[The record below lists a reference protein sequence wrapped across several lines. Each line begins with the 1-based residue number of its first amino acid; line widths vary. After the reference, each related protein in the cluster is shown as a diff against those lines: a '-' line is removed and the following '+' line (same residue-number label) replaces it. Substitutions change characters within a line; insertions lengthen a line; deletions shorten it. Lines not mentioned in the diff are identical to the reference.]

1 MDANSFAFRLKE
13 LLEHNGM
20 SLQSVA
26 SVLGISRTAVHK
38 WTRGGEIDE
47 TNLRQL
53 ADLLRVNWIWLRY
66 GEQTQLDAHA
76 VAPKSLPM
84 TDVRRKYTAEII
96 ESEARMTLALE
107 NARIVTWEW
116 NLLTDEVS
124 YSSNVEQVYGWA
136 LKRNEEFWPL
146 IEATDAKSLERI
158 YAQAFAD
165 GQPFESD
172 YRLRTPGGE
181 YRWIASRATPIR
193 DSAGRVI
200 KMLGISMDNTARRQ
214 AEEGLRA
221 SRELLE
227 ALGAGTWR
235 YVRGYDDLECDG
247 ITRKLLGKRA
257 NTRLTSLTEFLNCLK
272 EESRAAVE
280 QALRQSPVGLFRI
293 SCELLDG
300 SSLQIAGK
308 VAEDEE
314 QIFGTLLRS

>member
-13 LLEHNGM
+13 LLEYNRL
-20 SLQSVA
+20 SLQAVA

-47 TNLRQL
+47 ANLRRL

-66 GEQTQLDAHA
+66 GEQTQQDAQ
-76 VAPKSLPM
+76 VAAPQALPM
-84 TDVRRKYTAEII
+84 TDVRRKYTAEIM
-96 ESEARMTLALE
+96 ESEARMKLALE

-146 IEATDAKSLERI
+146 IEAADAEALQRI

-165 GQPFESD
+165 GQPFDSD
-172 YRLRTPGGE
+172 FRLRTPSGE
-181 YRWIASRATPIR
+181 LRWIASRATPIR
-193 DSAGRVI
+193 DSAGRVV

-214 AEEGLRA
+214 AEEGQRA

-235 YVRGYDDLECDG
+235 YLRDGGELECDG
-247 ITRKLLGKRA
+247 ITRKLLGKRGNA
-257 NTRLTSLTEFLNCLK
+257 RLNDLDTLLAGLQEQH
-272 EESRAAVE
+272 RAAVQ
-280 QALRQSPVGLFRI
+280 QAVLQAPAGLFRL
-293 SCELLDG
+293 SCQLLDG
-300 SSLQIAGK
+300 TPLQLAGK
-308 VAEDEE
+308 VAEDGR
-314 QIFGTLLRS
+314 QVFGTLLRS